1 MRGTCLMR
9 GDNMEAYP
17 YKEIARG
24 RVGRYEIELGELST
38 DTGPSPYS
46 IVHMRPF
53 ACCVAFV
60 EGRLA
65 MVKQF
70 RYSVSSWQLE
80 LPAGGVEDGEQ
91 PSAAAVRE
99 LREETGLVARE
110 VFDLGMVYCSVG
122 STDEECHLFAMSCE
136 KELVATNPDRGE
148 QTELVL
154 LTRKQIERMMDD
166 GSLVYPPLYVAW
178 VKLQRMGMLEELL
191 WADPMSFGKHMA

>member
-1 MRGTCLMR
+1 M
-9 GDNMEAYP
+9 
-17 YKEIARG
+17 
-24 RVGRYEIELGELST
+24 
-38 DTGPSPYS
+38 
-46 IVHMRPF
+46 
-53 ACCVAFV
+53 
-60 EGRLA
+60 
-65 MVKQF
+65 
-70 RYSVSSWQLE
+70 
-80 LPAGGVEDGEQ
+80 
-91 PSAAAVRE
+91 RE